1 MSNVVDLRTFTNSVA
16 VPVMVFV
23 DLQQEYISAP
33 RGLAIAN
40 AGPALEN
47 CALALKSARAAGLP
61 IAHVRWSGRS
71 NFFNAATPFAKWID
85 GFVPLGSEMI
95 FERNRPS
102 CYASKIFA
110 EILEEG
116 EREFVLAGFAGESA
130 CLSTMIDAFHR
141 GHRVT
146 YLADASASHALEEF
160 DSSKAHKMVVN
171 IARLYA
177 RVVQTRDWIASL
189 DRRVD
194 RWEAAYAGDE
204 YRPRP

>member
-1 MSNVVDLRTFTNSVA
+1 MSLLVELRAYTNPALIPTLVL
-16 VPVMVFV
+16 V

-33 RGLAIAN
+33 RGLAITN

-61 IAHVRWSGRS
+61 IAHVRWAGRS
-71 NFFNAATPFAKWID
+71 NFFNPATPFAKWID

-95 FERNRPS
+95 FERSRPS
-102 CYASKIFA
+102 CYASRSFA
-110 EILEEG
+110 EIMDEG
-116 EREFVLAGFAGESA
+116 EGEFVLAGFAGESA

-160 DSSKAHKMVVN
+160 DSSETHRMVLN
-171 IARLYA
+171 LARLYG
-177 RVVQTRDWIASL
+177 RVAKTHDWIASL
-189 DRRVD
+189 GRNVERR
-194 RWEAAYAGDE
+194 EAAHAASTTLI
-204 YRPRP
+204 

>member
-1 MSNVVDLRTFTNSVA
+1 MNNIIDLRTFTNSVA

-33 RGLAIAN
+33 RGLALSN

-47 CALALKSARAAGLP
+47 CALALKSARSAGLP

-95 FERNRPS
+95 FERSRPS
-102 CYASKIFA
+102 CYASKSFA
-110 EILEEG
+110 EIMEAGEG
-116 EREFVLAGFAGESA
+116 EFVLAGFAGESA
-130 CLSTMIDAFHR
+130 CLSTMIEAFHR

-160 DSSKAHKMVVN
+160 DSSDAHRMVLN
-171 IARLYA
+171 FARLYG
-177 RVVQTRDWIASL
+177 RVVKTHDWVASL
-189 DRRVD
+189 GRRVD
-194 RWEAAYAGDE
+194 RLEAAYAGDGSST
-204 YRPRP
+204 